1 MDKKNIW
8 ALASIISKVFI
19 EIFQFISSP
28 LNSLFE
34 NLSKDGFKYLS
45 HLIVTD

>member
-8 ALASIISKVFI
+8 ALASITSEVFI
-19 EIFQFISSP
+19 EIVQFVSFS